1 MTSTILTRIKI
12 CNEGGLIL
20 AGISSF
26 VPLPSKSAKSLNGR
40 KFEFTGYKSKPFFAQ
55 EGDWATFVGYG
66 TKFKILSEIK
76 APLLLIVS
84 NT

>member
-1 MTSTILTRIKI
+1 MHRYVSNK
-12 CNEGGLIL
+12 GGLIL
-20 AGISSF
+20 EGILTF
-26 VPLPSKSAKSLNGR
+26 VPLPKKGAKSLNGR

-76 APLLLIVS
+76 VPLHLIVS